1 MTLSLT
7 TLCLEAVY
15 HVSLSLQTPV
25 LDIFSYFL
33 GHITHC
39 FVPSHL
45 IFISRSSA
53 IICCSHLPCSD
64 DSSHCPSNFIL
75 VFLFYHQLWFS
86 LLSLSISPHSVSVRV
101 LPTHYLHP
109 QCFFIPIFVCNST
122 IPLLSSSFSQR
133 FPWTAQVL
141 CFRALQLI
149 AKNCHIC

>member
-7 TLCLEAVY
+7 TLCLEAAY
-15 HVSLSLQTPV
+15 HVSHYKLLSWT
-25 LDIFSYFL
+25 LDYFL
-33 GHITHC
+33 GHITNC

-64 DSSHCPSNFIL
+64 DSSRCPSIFIL
-75 VFLFYHQLWFS
+75 VFLFYPQLWFS
-86 LLSLSISPHSVSVRV
+86 LLSLSI

-122 IPLLSSSFSQR
+122 FPLLSSSFSQH

-141 CFRALQLI
+141 CLRALQLI
-149 AKNCHIC
+149 AKNCHVC